1 MTNSSR
7 LHHAGTTLGL
17 DFGTTNTVAARADGN
32 GRPNVLTFDQG
43 GELHSTFR
51 SVLCFFQ
58 ARLRPGVS
66 ENRIEAGPWGIAR
79 FAEDPQD
86 CRFLQSFKTFAAS
99 KAFVDTIVQG
109 KRYRFEDLLSTF
121 LKKMESHAGDALQ
134 PRPTRLVIGR
144 PVTFA
149 GGDPDEDL
157 AMRRYQAGLDQMGF
171 DSVDFV
177 YEPVAAAFFYAQR
190 LTQSATILVADFGGG
205 TSDFSIIRFEKAGD
219 RLTAIPMGASGVGI
233 AGDTFDYR
241 LIDHVVSPRLGKG
254 TRYRSFGKE
263 LDIPVHYFA
272 NFARWNQL
280 AIMKSPATLR
290 ELDELASAAIDR
302 SGLDRLIELIEDDL
316 TWDLYRAVSETKIA
330 LSREERTRLKVTSGS
345 IRIDEEV
352 TRADFESWVAPD
364 IARIEESVDEA
375 LMRAGVGAG
384 DIDRVFL
391 TGGSSYLP
399 VIRRLFEHRF
409 GAGKIETGDQLVS
422 IAAGLALIG
431 QEEDL
436 TPWTVAAPSTIAA

>member
-1 MTNSSR
+1 MTETSR
-7 LHHAGTTLGL
+7 PHAGTTLGL
-17 DFGTTNTVAARADGN
+17 DFGTTNTVAARTNRSGKPEVVA
-32 GRPNVLTFDQG
+32 FDHG
-43 GELHSTFR
+43 GELISTFR

-58 ARLRPGVS
+58 TRLRPGVS

-121 LKKMESHAGDALQ
+121 LLKMEAHAGVGLT
-134 PRPTRLVIGR
+134 PRPNRLVIGR

-149 GGDPDEDL
+149 GGDPDEAL
-157 AMRRYQAGLDQMGF
+157 AMRRYQAGLDVLGF

-190 LTQSATILVADFGGG
+190 LTRSATILVADFGGG
-205 TSDFSIIRFEKAGD
+205 TSDFSIIRFEKAHD
-219 RLTAIPMGASGVGI
+219 KLSAIPLGASGVGI

-263 LDIPVHYFA
+263 LEIPVHYFA

-290 ELDELASAAIDR
+290 ELEELASAAIDR

-330 LSREERTRLKVTSGS
+330 LSQQESTRLKVASGS
-345 IRIDEEV
+345 IRIDTEV
-352 TRADFESWVAPD
+352 TRAEFETWVAPD
-364 IARIEESVDEA
+364 IVRIEETVDA
-375 LMRAGVGAG
+375 AMVRAGVGTSG
-384 DIDRVFL
+384 IDRVFL

-399 VIRRLFEHRF
+399 VIRRLFERRF
-409 GAGKIETGDQLVS
+409 GAEKLETGDQLVS

-431 QEEDL
+431 EEEDL
-436 TPWTVAAPSTIAA
+436 SPWTVAMPSTIAA

>member
-1 MTNSSR
+1 MTLR
-7 LHHAGTTLGL
+7 HRPTTLGL
-17 DFGTTNTVAARADGN
+17 DFGTTNTVAATVDAEAKPR
-32 GRPNVLTFDQG
+32 VVSFDQG

-58 ARLRPGVS
+58 KRVRPGVT

-99 KAFVDTIVQG
+99 KAFQDTIVHG

-121 LKKMESHAGDALQ
+121 LKKMEDHAGPQLE
-134 PRPTRLVIGR
+134 PRAKRLVIGR

-149 GGDPDEDL
+149 GNDPDEDL
-157 AMRRYQAGLDQMGF
+157 ALERYRGGLNQMGF
-171 DSVDFV
+171 EEVEFV

-190 LTQSATILVADFGGG
+190 LARGATILVADFGGG
-205 TSDFSIIRFEKAGD
+205 TSDFSIIRFERDNG
-219 RLTAIPMGASGVGI
+219 RLTATPLGASGVGI

-241 LIDHVVSPRLGKG
+241 LIDHVVSPELGKG

-263 LDIPVHYFA
+263 LEIPVHYFA

-280 AIMKSPATLR
+280 AIMKSAQTMR
-290 ELDELASAAIDR
+290 ELDELANAAVDP
-302 SGLDRLIELIEDDL
+302 SGLYRLMELLEDDL
-316 TWDLYRAVSETKIA
+316 TWELYRAVSQTKIA
-330 LSREERTRLKVTSGS
+330 LSSQEETRLVLNAGS
-345 IRIDEEV
+345 IRIDKQV
-352 TRADFESWVAPD
+352 KRSDFETWVKGD
-364 IARIEESVDEA
+364 IERIDQSVDDA
-375 LMRAGVGAG
+375 IARAGVSPAS
-384 DIDRVFL
+384 IDRVFL

-399 VIRRLFEHRF
+399 VIRRLFETRF
-409 GAGKIETGDQLVS
+409 GAERIETGDQLVS

-431 QEEDL
+431 EEEDL
-436 TPWTVAAPSTIAA
+436 SPWTVSGPASLAA